1 MGRVSMFTISPDL
14 SYVNEC
20 DQQLVPSYGKG
31 LKFKRLRYLIHHYT
45 AGRSYESSLAWFKD
59 PASKVSA
66 HFLIGR
72 DGRIVQMV
80 PLDRPAWHAGKDS
93 QWKPKGQLL
102 PDKGLNFYSIGI
114 EFDNHGPLTFI
125 QGKGC
130 QTWFGKIVP
139 PSEVAEVDPS
149 MPGAFNRRFWH
160 SYSEEQIEIAQ
171 DLSMALVRGL
181 GLIDILGHSDI
192 APGRKQDPGPVFP
205 LAHIRSLVLGRM

>member
-1 MGRVSMFTISPDL
+1 MFTLSADL

-31 LKFKRLRYLIHHYT
+31 LKFKKLRYLVHHYT
-45 AGRSYESSLAWFKD
+45 AGRSYDSSLGRFKD
-59 PASKVSA
+59 PTSKVSA
-66 HFLIGR
+66 HFLVGR

-80 PLDRPAWHAGKDS
+80 PLDRPAWHAGQDS

-125 QGKGC
+125 RGKGC
-130 QTWFGKIVP
+130 QTWFGRVVP
-139 PSEVAEVDPS
+139 WSEVVEVEPS
-149 MPGAFNRRFWH
+149 MPGSFNRRFWH
-160 SYSEEQIEIAQ
+160 SYSEKQIEIAQ
-171 DLSMALVRGL
+171 DLSMTLVKGL

-192 APGRKQDPGPVFP
+192 APGRKQDPGPAFP